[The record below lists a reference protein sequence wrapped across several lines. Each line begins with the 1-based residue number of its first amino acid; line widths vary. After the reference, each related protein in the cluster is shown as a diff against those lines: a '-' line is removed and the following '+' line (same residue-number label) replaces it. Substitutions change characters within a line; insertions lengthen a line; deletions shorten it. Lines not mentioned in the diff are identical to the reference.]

1 MNMNKIK
8 KNVKLTEG
16 IFPFSFY
23 FVGYFKKGTCHLYM
37 KIEEASKKKRVTLEN
52 KMITEK

>member
-37 KIEEASKKKRVTLEN
+37 KIEEASTKKKKKKNSHMRE
-52 KMITEK
+52 

>member
-1 MNMNKIK
+1 MNKIK

-37 KIEEASKKKRVTLEN
+37 KIEEASTKKKMVTLEN